1 MTVTAAVRPTTGSFL
16 FLLRVANNN
25 NTGQNMSLMDH
36 KLTIPYPAYRHKD
49 TVFVHRVHALE
60 GEPPG
65 GLKIEFNLS

>member
-1 MTVTAAVRPTTGSFL
+1 
-16 FLLRVANNN
+16 
-25 NTGQNMSLMDH
+25 MSLMDH

-65 GLKIEFNLS
+65 GLKIEFNLSWYCSSLSSRDEQ